1 MAVYTPVSQEELI
14 AFLSEYNI
22 GNLVSYEGIAQGVSN
37 TNYFVTTDQGHFILT
52 LFEPHRVDP
61 VDIPFFI
68 NYAITLQREGVA
80 CPKTLI
86 RKDGKNISI
95 LNGRPA
101 GIFSLLKGHGAH
113 VAMLSPPLCKK
124 AGMLLGH
131 MHRDVAGFQQT
142 APNHFSLPHWKEWIS
157 VIGKAMDE
165 EKEGL
170 YDLVKKE
177 LAWLESHW
185 PVGLP
190 SGAIH
195 ADFFPDNVFFENWE
209 VTGVIDFHFVCTDFF
224 AYDLAIALNA
234 WSFDEINNFR
244 RDRMEAMIQGY
255 NVLRPLS
262 QEEKDSLAVLL
273 RGAALRF
280 LLSRI
285 EEKRN
290 WKPGDFMTPHD
301 PLVFEKRLR
310 HFQETKI

>member
-1 MAVYTPVSQEELI
+1 MAVYTPVSYDELT
-14 AFLSEYNI
+14 AFLSAYDI
-22 GNLVSYEGIAQGVSN
+22 GHLVSYEGIAQGVSN
-37 TNYFVTTDQGHFILT
+37 TNYFVTTDRGHFILT

-61 VDIPFFI
+61 ADIPFFI
-68 NYAITLQREGVA
+68 DYAVTLEKKGVA
-80 CPKTLI
+80 CPKTLV
-86 RKDGKNISI
+86 RKDGKNIFI
-95 LNGRPA
+95 LNDRPA
-101 GIFSLLKGHGAH
+101 GIFSLLKGQGAH
-113 VAMLSPPLCKK
+113 VAMLSPLLCKK
-124 AGMLLGH
+124 AGMLLGQ
-131 MHRDVAGFQQT
+131 MHEGAAGFKQT
-142 APNHFSLPHWKEWIS
+142 AHNHFSLPRWKEWVS
-157 VIGKAMDE
+157 NIGETMNE
-165 EKEGL
+165 TKEGL

-177 LAWLESHW
+177 LNWLESHW

-195 ADFFPDNVFFENWE
+195 ADFFPDNVFFENWD

-244 RDRMEAMIQGY
+244 QDRMEAMIQGY
-255 NVLRPLS
+255 NALRPLS
-262 QEEKDSLAVLL
+262 QEEKDSLPILL

-285 EEKRN
+285 EEKRK

-310 HFQETKI
+310 HFQGTAV